1 MFKIIQKRFH
11 NTEHNWTGSIY
22 DKIRDRLNNK
32 VIAAIGIVVLVILCF
47 FLGEEITWIVTV
59 LRYLNFAVVF
69 FSLMGM
75 VLVFL
80 KIYEKRF
87 QNTYMAFSV
96 VAIVMLIAGFLVPS
110 FEGAFNISRI
120 YELSFIILSPL
131 CVIGGIKV
139 LGSIYEVV
147 SRRKIDGEG
156 SLKIFSVFLLIFMLF
171 NTGFISVLADQSIPM
186 HLSNQNRLSD
196 YYPLFDY
203 EEGIGAQWLIDN
215 RVSSNIYTDVYGK
228 FIFYRFTP
236 NINEISSNN
245 GISEFTPYNA
255 TNTYMYLRKLNTEN
269 GYLVGYTS
277 QANRNRIYAD
287 LSSVTNLKN
296 RIFDDGDSRVY
307 YS

>member
-131 CVIGGIKV
+131 CVIGGMKA
-139 LGSIYEVV
+139 LGSIYGILKRE
-147 SRRKIDGEG
+147 KIGDEK
-156 SLKIFSVFLLIFMLF
+156 SLKLFSIFLIIFLLF
-171 NTGFISVLADQSIPM
+171 NTGFVSVLANQSIPM
-186 HLSNQNRLSD
+186 HLSNQERLSD
-196 YYPLFDY
+196 YYPLFDQQ
-203 EEGIGAQWLIDN
+203 ESTSAKWLIN
-215 RVSSNIYTDVYGK
+215 HNITSNIYTDVYGK

-245 GISEFTPYNA
+245 W
-255 TNTYMYLRKLNTEN
+255 
-269 GYLVGYTS
+269 
-277 QANRNRIYAD
+277 
-287 LSSVTNLKN
+287 
-296 RIFDDGDSRVY
+296 
-307 YS
+307 